1 MRKIPKLMV
10 TQHPDAASKYVP
22 VQEEVHEAVYSLS
35 YKGLNCDEYMVD
47 FEGKATPYHQPSQI
61 VLELIKEGIRVG
73 EEVFI
78 TPRIP
83 SASKENVFRQII
95 AILSAI
101 EAIYLARNYQENIAI
116 VELIHPMTENYKEL
130 VSTKNRVMDLIR
142 FANRE
147 LELNIDEN
155 SINLIPLLE
164 TVPSLLNI
172 DSIIGRYIE
181 ETRPSYLRVFI
192 GRSDPATMYGML
204 PSILSCKIAIHK
216 CYKISEKY
224 SIPIF
229 PILGVGALPFRGHLR
244 PENVKNVLHE
254 YSGIRTITIQSA
266 LRYDFD
272 RKELLEML
280 NYIKSNIEYLKPL
293 NFGEDELQ
301 EMINMIGIFTKEYV
315 ITLIAI
321 SNKIKFIS
329 DILPNQRDRLIRAG
343 PYGYSRESPDLISIA
358 KMVSIEMLSKQL
370 PKLQMNSIAELPR
383 AIKFTGALY
392 SIGIPPEFIGTGRGL
407 RNIEK
412 ILGDEA
418 LENLLKKYYKSL
430 KRDLEFA
437 GRYLNLKAASE
448 ILPNFAI
455 KQIRNDVEYC
465 IEILDLDIKQDE
477 EYNLILSR
485 LVPYLSNIMKE
496 KNFLDI
502 ELKLIKEL
510 LIRLGKIRKSLG

>member
-10 TQHPDAASKYVP
+10 TQHPDAASKYIP
-22 VQEEVHEAVYSLS
+22 VQEEVNEAVYSLS

-61 VLELIKEGIRVG
+61 VLELIKEGIKVG

-83 SASKENVFRQII
+83 SASKENIFRQII

-101 EAIYLARNYQENIAI
+101 EAIYLAKNYQENVAI
-116 VELIHPMTENYKEL
+116 VELIHPMTEDYKEL
-130 VSTKNRVMDLIR
+130 VSTKNRVNDLIR
-142 FANRE
+142 FANKE
-147 LELNIDEN
+147 LGLNLDEN
-155 SINLIPLLE
+155 DINLIPLLE
-164 TVPSLLNI
+164 TVPSLLNLDEI
-172 DSIIGRYIE
+172 VGKFIE
-181 ETRPSYLRVFI
+181 ETNPKYLRVFI

-204 PSILSCKIAIHK
+204 PSILSCKIAIYK
-216 CYKISEKY
+216 CYELSKRY
-224 SIPIF
+224 NIPIY

-244 PENVKNVLHE
+244 PENVKNILNE

-266 LRYDFD
+266 LRYDFEK
-272 RKELLEML
+272 RELLEML
-280 NYIKSNIEYLKPL
+280 NYIRSNIEYLQPL
-293 NFGEDELQ
+293 SFSNEEIQ
-301 EMINMIGIFTKEYV
+301 EIIDMIGIFTKEYV

-321 SNKIKFIS
+321 SGRIKFIS

-358 KMVSIEMLSKQL
+358 KMVSIELLAKQL

-383 AIKFTGALY
+383 AIKYTGALY

-407 RNIEK
+407 RNVEK
-412 ILGDEA
+412 ILGEES
-418 LENLLKKYYKSL
+418 LERLLKKYYRSL

-437 GRYLNLKAASE
+437 GRFLNLKVASE

-465 IEILDLDIKQDE
+465 MEILDLDLKQDD

-485 LVPYLSNIMKE
+485 LVPYLSNIIRE

-502 ELKLIKEL
+502 ELQLIKEL

>member
-1 MRKIPKLMV
+1 MV

-22 VQEEVHEAVYSLS
+22 VQEEVKEAVYSLS

-61 VLELIKEGIRVG
+61 VLELLKEGIRVG

-101 EAIYLARNYQENIAI
+101 EAIYLAKNYQKDNVAI
-116 VELIHPMTENYKEL
+116 VELIHPMTEDYKDL
-130 VSTKNRVMDLIR
+130 VSTKQRINDLIN
-142 FANRE
+142 FANK
-147 LELNIDEN
+147 ELNLNLREN
-155 SINLIPLLE
+155 DINIIPLLE
-164 TVPSLLNI
+164 TVPSLLNLDHI
-172 DSIIGRYIE
+172 VGKFIE
-181 ETRPSYLRVFI
+181 ETKPKYLRIFI

-216 CYKISEKY
+216 CYELSDRYEICIY
-224 SIPIF
+224 

-244 PENVKNVLHE
+244 PENVKNILNE

-266 LRYDFD
+266 LRYDFE
-272 RKELLEML
+272 RKELFEML
-280 NYIKSNIEYLKPL
+280 NYIRSNIEYLNPL
-293 NFGEDELQ
+293 NFTNEEIREIID
-301 EMINMIGIFTKEYV
+301 IIGIFTKEYV
-315 ITLIAI
+315 ITLLSIA
-321 SNKIKFIS
+321 SKIKFIS

-343 PYGYSRESPDLISIA
+343 PYGYSRESPDLVSIS
-358 KMVSIEMLSKQL
+358 KMVNIEEISKQL
-370 PKLQMNSIAELPR
+370 VKLQVNSIAELPR
-383 AIKFTGALY
+383 AIKYTGALY

-407 RNIEK
+407 RNVEK
-412 ILGDEA
+412 LLGEES
-418 LENLLKKYYKSL
+418 LEKLLKKYYKSL
-430 KRDLEFA
+430 KKDLEFA
-437 GRYLNLKAASE
+437 GQFLNLKVASE
-448 ILPNFAI
+448 ILPNFAM
-455 KQIRNDVEYC
+455 KQIRNDVEYV
-465 IEILDLDIKQDE
+465 IEILDLDLKQNE

-485 LVPYLSNIMKE
+485 LIPYLSNIMKE

-510 LIRLGKIRKSLG
+510 LIRLGMIRKSLG